1 MQSRKM
7 ACESERCSA
16 VSDSVTPWNSPGQNA
31 GVGSCSLLQGI
42 FPTQGSNPGIPHC
55 RQILCQLSHKGSP
68 RILKWVASPSFRG
81 SPHLP
86 NPGIKPRYPAL
97 HVDYLPSESPGKPK
111 NTGEGSLSPRSP
123 GDLPDPGIERGS
135 PSLQVDSLQTE
146 LLGQPSCPWGI
157 FKSLIKYVAFLVRR
171 M

>member
-1 MQSRKM
+1 M
-7 ACESERCSA
+7 
-16 VSDSVTPWNSPGQNA
+16 TPWTLAHQASLSMEFSRPEYWSELPCPSPGD
-31 GVGSCSLLQGI
+31 LL
-42 FPTQGSNPGIPHC
+42 
-55 RQILCQLSHKGSP
+55 
-68 RILKWVASPSFRG
+68 
-81 SPHLP
+81 
-86 NPGIKPRYPAL
+86 NPGIKPRSPSLQA
-97 HVDYLPSESPGKPK
+97 DSLPSESPGKPK

-146 LLGQPSCPWGI
+146 LLGKPSCPWGI